1 MNHLYS
7 SCVAG
12 SFLLLVVCAPCA
24 SELRVTS
31 DFEGGNGVVEQI
43 DQEKGL
49 IRIKPRTHAGRGW
62 VCWWYVKVTGITPGQ
77 TLTLDVGGGR
87 GVWVLPK
94 HAAFSTDGRTW
105 RQTAAGKRNGKR
117 QVYQQKI
124 DGTEALFAWG
134 PPFTPKDSAELVERI
149 GRDKP
154 FARAFELCKTRGG
167 RFVPA
172 LHIREG
178 DRPNAQRRGVWIN
191 ARQHAWES
199 GSSWVCR
206 GLVEWL
212 VSDDPRAAELRAS
225 ADIYVVPIMDIDN
238 TAVGAGGK
246 EQSPHDHNRD
256 WQDDAHF
263 PAVRAAIKHINM
275 MNEQDRFHLYLD
287 LHNPGP
293 GDLRPFYFVAPGD
306 LLSER
311 GKRNLKWFVADAAAE
326 ITGPLKL
333 ADRTRTSGA
342 GYDKLWK
349 RISKNWV
356 VANTADHV
364 VAVTLET
371 SWNTP
376 HSTVE
381 GYMTVGRQQGQAIA
395 RYLRRGAPE
404 AEAE

>member
-1 MNHLYS
+1 MYRL
-7 SCVAG
+7 SCCLAVGCLLIASGAARAG
-12 SFLLLVVCAPCA
+12 
-24 SELRVTS
+24 ELQVTS

-43 DQEKGL
+43 VQEQSL

-94 HAAFSTDGRTW
+94 FATFSTDGKTW
-105 RQTAAGKRNGKR
+105 RHTGEGQRNGKR
-117 QVYQQKI
+117 RVYKQKI
-124 DGTEALFAWG
+124 DTTEAWFAWG
-134 PPFTPKDSAELVERI
+134 PPFTPRDAAALVERVA
-149 GRDKP
+149 RDKS
-154 FARAFELCKTRGG
+154 FAQAFELCKTRGG
-167 RFVPA
+167 RPVPA
-172 LHIREG
+172 LRIREG
-178 DRPNAQRRGVWIN
+178 DRPATQRRGVWIN

-246 EQSPHDHNRD
+246 EQTPHDHNRD
-256 WQDDAHF
+256 WQDDAYF
-263 PAVRAAIKHINM
+263 PAVRAATAIIKT
-275 MNEQDRFHLYLD
+275 MNVAGRFDLFLD

-293 GDLRPFYFVAPGD
+293 GDLRPFYFVAPDD

-311 GKRNLKWFVADAAAE
+311 GKRNLKWFVQDAAAH
-326 ITGPLKL
+326 ITGPMKL

-356 VANTADHV
+356 VMNTADHV

-371 SWNTP
+371 SWNTE
-376 HSTVE
+376 HSTPE
-381 GYMTVGRQQGQAIA
+381 GYMTVGKQQGLAIA
-395 RYLRRGAPE
+395 AYLRRNT
-404 AEAE
+404 AEAVAE